1 MLTVLTYKIPFVK
14 KLLILIP
21 VFAFAANIAFAQDED
36 LPPPTSKPKIDT
48 TQHQGVDTKQF
59 QGFQQKKK
67 IDLSKF
73 IIEPDFNFDV
83 AGNELDLGL
92 SPYVGYKVW
101 KELFLGGGVT
111 YLYSGFHDIGFT
123 DPSGRVYYA
132 NAKYKT
138 IGGGVFAQYNIWKG
152 FFARAK
158 FELLYRDMDN
168 LNGNVTIQVNPVT
181 SSYQVVIPKVYATIP
196 DLLLGVG
203 YNLLRSKNFFFPI
216 IVSYNVL
223 YPVTNNTYSVYPHGV
238 VVQLGFINIF

>member
-101 KELFLGGGVT
+101 KELFLVAESPT
-111 YLYSGFHDIGFT
+111 C
-123 DPSGRVYYA
+123 
-132 NAKYKT
+132 
-138 IGGGVFAQYNIWKG
+138 
-152 FFARAK
+152 
-158 FELLYRDMDN
+158 
-168 LNGNVTIQVNPVT
+168 IQV
-181 SSYQVVIPKVYATIP
+181 STI
-196 DLLLGVG
+196 
-203 YNLLRSKNFFFPI
+203 
-216 IVSYNVL
+216 
-223 YPVTNNTYSVYPHGV
+223 
-238 VVQLGFINIF
+238 